1 MFLHGREAY
10 RRNSFFIVYNF
21 YKNVLYVITQYY
33 FGFNSAFSGQTLYE
47 AFIYQLYNVTM
58 TSLPIM
64 WYAVFDFEFF
74 KERYMKNPY
83 LYNIGLEKK
92 CLNSWVFIKWIFYA
106 LWQGL
111 VIYFVCI
118 IALLDPESEVF
129 ESGKNISFWASG
141 HLVYGACVLVANLVI
156 LHKFN
161 NYDGYGQ
168 ISVAMMMIAYFLVL
182 FIESR
187 MNLFPVVERIF
198 DNMFSS
204 LLMWVTLFF
213 VCAQATV
220 FELMYRVI
228 NKIFL
233 TKPQVQGYTPLVEES
248 VHPDSK
254 EGNRV

>member
-10 RRNSFFIVYNF
+10 RRNAFFIVYNF

-33 FGFNSAFSGQTLYE
+33 FGLNSAFSGQTLYE
-47 AFIYQLYNVTM
+47 AFIYQLYNITM

-64 WYAVFDFEFF
+64 WFAVFDFEFT
-74 KERYMKNPY
+74 KDRYMKNPF
-83 LYNIGLEKK
+83 LYSIGLEKK

-118 IALLDPESEVF
+118 IALLDPQSEVF
-129 ESGKNISFWASG
+129 ISGKNISFWASG
-141 HLVYGACVLVANLVI
+141 HLVYGACVIVANLVI

-168 ISVAMMMIAYFLVL
+168 VSVALMMIAYFLIL

-187 MNLFPVVERIF
+187 MNIFPVVERIF
-198 DNMFSS
+198 VNMYGS
-204 LLMWVTLFF
+204 LLIWVTLFF
-213 VCAQATV
+213 VCA
-220 FELMYRVI
+220 
-228 NKIFL
+228 
-233 TKPQVQGYTPLVEES
+233 
-248 VHPDSK
+248 
-254 EGNRV
+254 